1 MTGTEA
7 SLRTKSEN
15 PFDIA
20 REQFDAAAERLG
32 LESGVRE
39 VLRNTQRELSVN
51 FPVRLD
57 SDVVKVFTGYRVQHN
72 TARGPAKGGV
82 RYHPQVS
89 LDEVRALAMWMTW
102 KCAVVRLPYGGAKGG
117 VICNPRTMSRRE
129 LESLTRRFT
138 SEIAV
143 IIGPDRDI
151 PAPDVNTNAQTMA
164 WMMDTYSMHQGYSVP
179 TVVTGKPISIGG
191 SEGRFEATGRGT
203 AYIVEQAARDA
214 GMDLNSARIVVQ
226 GFGNVGAVAAK
237 ILHELGARVVGVSD
251 VDGGVYDPRGLD
263 IGDVSEYNER
273 NGRLLGYPSGE
284 RLTNDELLALPCE
297 VLIPAALENQLHA
310 GNAAAVRAR
319 LVVEAANGPTTPEAD
334 RALQERGVVVVP
346 DILANAGGVTVS
358 YFEWVQDRQAF
369 FWTEDEINA
378 RLKQI
383 MTASYEAVK
392 ARAEREGV
400 NLRTGAYLLAVE
412 RVAAASTARGL
423 YP

>member
-1 MTGTEA
+1 MRGSTP
-7 SLRTKSEN
+7 SLWWR
-15 PFDIA
+15 
-20 REQFDAAAERLG
+20 
-32 LESGVRE
+32 
-39 VLRNTQRELSVN
+39 
-51 FPVRLD
+51 
-57 SDVVKVFTGYRVQHN
+57 
-72 TARGPAKGGV
+72 
-82 RYHPQVS
+82 
-89 LDEVRALAMWMTW
+89 
-102 KCAVVRLPYGGAKGG
+102 KGG

-151 PAPDVNTNAQTMA
+151 PAPMSIRTPRPSVD
-164 WMMDTYSMHQGYSVP
+164 DGYLQHAP
-179 TVVTGKPISIGG
+179 GIQCADRGHRQADQHWRLGG
-191 SEGRFEATGRGT
+191 QIRGHR
-203 AYIVEQAARDA
+203 ARHSLHRGA
-214 GMDLNSARIVVQ
+214 GGARCRYGSNSARIVVQ

-319 LVVEAANGPTTPEAD
+319 ELVVEAANGPTTPEAD

-346 DILANAGGVTVS
+346 TS
-358 YFEWVQDRQAF
+358 WP
-369 FWTEDEINA
+369 TP
-378 RLKQI
+378 
-383 MTASYEAVK
+383 
-392 ARAEREGV
+392 
-400 NLRTGAYLLAVE
+400 
-412 RVAAASTARGL
+412 AA
-423 YP
+423 